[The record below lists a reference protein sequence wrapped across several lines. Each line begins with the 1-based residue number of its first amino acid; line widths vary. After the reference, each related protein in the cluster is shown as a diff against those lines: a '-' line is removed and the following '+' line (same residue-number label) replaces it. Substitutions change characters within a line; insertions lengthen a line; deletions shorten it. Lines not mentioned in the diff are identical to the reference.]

1 MTAKRIAAAILT
13 ALGLLGAA
21 AGTATAA
28 SAGVSATHFYG
39 AQPDTHFYG

>member
-1 MTAKRIAAAILT
+1 MTAKRIAAAIIT
-13 ALGLLGAA
+13 ALAIFGAA

-28 SAGVSATHFYG
+28 SARVSATHFYG